1 MATKKQT
8 AVQST
13 ATKKSSEKK
22 VVPVVQKK
30 TASKASLQS
39 VKKATTKPSGKR
51 TFKNHVTAL
60 SAGMKAPAFKGIDQD
75 GAKVSLADY
84 KGKRLVLYFYPQ
96 DDTPGCT
103 AQACSLRDNFS
114 ALKKAGIEVL
124 GVSGDSVAKHKKFEA
139 KYQLPFR
146 LIADENKEVIRAY
159 DVWGQKQF
167 MGRVF
172 DGLIRT
178 TFLIN
183 EKGVIAHVI
192 NKPDTKNHSQQILEI
207 WK

>member
-1 MATKKQT
+1 MATKKKT
-8 AVQST
+8 TVKTT
-13 ATKKSSEKK
+13 ATKKAPAKK
-22 VVPVVQKK
+22 LASVVQKQA
-30 TASKASLQS
+30 ASKATPQP
-39 VKKATTKPSGKR
+39 VKKATAKPAGKT

-60 SAGMKAPAFKGIDQD
+60 AVGIKAPAFKGVDQD
-75 GAKVSLADY
+75 GKTVSLADY

-114 ALKKAGIEVL
+114 VLKKAGIEVL

-192 NKPDTKNHSQQILEI
+192 NKPDTKNHSQEILEI